1 MWWLLWKLRAIANNL
16 FLTFFGYLLPALCSA
31 KAVVSNKDD
40 DIHEWLTYWIVFS
53 FFIFFESLIDFILW
67 KIPFYHELKVLL
79 ICWLTLP
86 RTQGAYKLYINI
98 IQPYFERYE
107 EDIDAKISDVSNEI
121 KHHSL
126 KYGKKILW
134 NVVLG
139 SGETGGAAAAAVL
152 GPVQALLGIELIR
165 NTFNLPQFGIPDT
178 VTEIDVPK
186 NQSQVNLFLQSLKS
200 SSLALRLTFANSGK
214 DLSGGGI
221 DCQCRLTGKFY
232 LELTLSEQGAFLSDT
247 QRQER
252 TAIFSRLSRRSSRPS
267 AGSSVYVL
275 SLLDI
280 HSVQTVE
287 LEDEEEGGGSSSSDL
302 QQTPLTSIGIT
313 FLTKELV
320 EEILFIQPASPP
332 PSSADSWSPLDL
344 SSALVTPSPL
354 AVAAGAGSALESLS
368 SLSHCFQI
376 LSSRSRGLVWKKLQ
390 IIFLLFARLHG
401 SLLLSRAWDTW
412 KSAPPRLRD
421 GR

>member
-1 MWWLLWKLRAIANNL
+1 MWWLLWKLRAIANNFL
-16 FLTFFGYLLPALCSA
+16 LTFFGYLLPALCSA

-86 RTQGAYKLYINI
+86 RTQGAYKLYVNV

-107 EDIDAKISDVSNEI
+107 DHIDAKINDVSNEI

-139 SGETGGAAAAAVL
+139 GGETGGAAAAAVL

-165 NTFNLPQFGIPDT
+165 NTINLPQFGIPDT

-200 SSLALRLTFANSGK
+200 SSLALRLTFGEE
-214 DLSGGGI
+214 GRGYV
-221 DCQCRLTGKFY
+221 DCQCRLLGKFY
-232 LELTLSEQGAFLSDT
+232 LEITLSDQGGFLTDSL
-247 QRQER
+247 RQER
-252 TAIFSRLSRRSSRPS
+252 RAIFTKLSRRSTRPS
-267 AGSSVYVL
+267 TASSVHVL

-287 LEDEEEGGGSSSSDL
+287 LEEEEDGDGSHSSSSL
-302 QQTPLTSIGIT
+302 EQPSQLSSIGIT
-313 FLTKELV
+313 FLTKELT
-320 EEILFIQPASPP
+320 EEILFIQPSPP
-332 PSSADSWSPLDL
+332 SPSLSSADWSPRDL
-344 SSALVTPSPL
+344 SSALTTVTSPPSPHPL
-354 AVAAGAGSALESLS
+354 LALESLA
-368 SLSHCFQI
+368 SLSNCFQI

-390 IIFLLFARLHG
+390 IISLLFAKLHG
-401 SLLLSRAWDTW
+401 FLLLSRAWDTW
-412 KSAPPRLRD
+412 RSLAPRP
-421 GR
+421 